1 MNAPKSAASELLRT
15 LSALPA
21 ERRAAWLHAAG
32 PLAHTFA
39 GLADAIEDLAMTQ
52 VTQAQT
58 AAEMVLRLA
67 DASGSAAARAHAR
80 RALAQSLAYAG
91 RFTEALPHCDAAVS
105 GAEAAGLKHA
115 AARARLAQIHPL
127 VHLARYEAAITA
139 GESARVAFLD
149 AGDCIYAARADTS
162 IGGVY
167 QKMDRPAE
175 ALRHF
180 DRARA
185 LIADEPI
192 ERAKLDSNRGLA
204 LLSLDDF
211 AGAEQAYHAALTPFE
226 AAGLD
231 WAAAIVYGNLA
242 ELATRQGRLH
252 EALGYFEQTRRHLDQ
267 DEAPAELANILVEQ
281 GDALVLLGQFE
292 QAERQY
298 EAALATLEKHGLVR
312 EAMQARVGLA
322 RVRAERDP
330 AAARALLEEA
340 ASEAAARGNALEQA
354 HIELLQA
361 ELALADGRYEDA
373 RRAAE
378 TALARLGRRPAT
390 AAAVRWVLA
399 RTYLA
404 AGAPAAAAEV
414 AQAGLTAAEALG
426 VPPLIA
432 DLRHVCGLAALAQG
446 AVEPA
451 CEHLRSAVH
460 EVERVRG
467 SLQAERFRAS
477 FHGDRL
483 AVYADLVRAAL
494 AAGTPERTAEAF
506 HAVER
511 AKSRLLL
518 EQARG
523 VLDEPASDGP
533 VPGTHE
539 DSLTREL
546 RQLRG
551 ELNAWYSRL
560 ADAQFSDEAGTPGDV
575 CRQEIARREQRITE
589 LEARVYGGSGRGA
602 LRAEPADLQTVQAR
616 LAAGTALIEYFIIAD
631 ELLALVV
638 SDSSIR
644 VFRNLSSAARIGDLV
659 QRVHFQLRRAL
670 RPSSAPDARAQR
682 LLGDVQREL
691 AVLHDVLL
699 APLDEALAAANRLL
713 VVPHGPL
720 HALPMHALWNGH
732 QYLLERFTVSYAP
745 CASLLAGA
753 TERAVT
759 KARAVVVGVPD
770 ERAPTI
776 EAEAR
781 AVSAILE
788 ADVTLVGAS
797 ACVADVQ
804 AAIAGASVAHLACH
818 GQFAPEN
825 PLASG
830 LKLGDRWLTVPEI
843 YDLQLK
849 DALVTLSGCET
860 GRHRVETGDE
870 LYGLVRAFLAAGAAT
885 LVVSLWA
892 VDDKSATEL
901 MTRLY
906 DDLDTRRVGHVA
918 QALQAAQRDLMTRF
932 PHPAYW
938 APFVVIGDA

>member
-1 MNAPKSAASELLRT
+1 MNAPKSAASELLRA

-58 AAEMVLRLA
+58 VAETVLQLA

-91 RFTEALPHCDAAVS
+91 RFTEALPLCEAAVG

-115 AARARLAQIHPL
+115 AARARLAQVHPL
-127 VHLARYEAAITA
+127 VHLARYTEAIAV
-139 GESARVAFLD
+139 GEAARVAFLD

-180 DRARA
+180 DRARE
-185 LIADEPI
+185 LLADEPI

-211 AGAEQAYHAALTPFE
+211 AGAEQAYRAALAPFE

-267 DEAPAELANILVEQ
+267 DEAPAELANILVEH

-298 EAALATLEKHGLVR
+298 EAALATLETHGLVR

-322 RVRAERDP
+322 RVRTERNP
-330 AAARALLEEA
+330 SAARSLLEHA
-340 ASEAAARGNALEQA
+340 AGEAAARGNALEQA
-354 HIELLQA
+354 HIDLLQA
-361 ELALADGRYEDA
+361 ELALADGRHEDA

-378 TALARLGRRPAT
+378 AALARAGQRPAT
-390 AAAVRWVLA
+390 GAAVRWVLA
-399 RTYLA
+399 RTHLA
-404 AGAPAAAAEV
+404 AGDPATAAAV
-414 AQAGLTAAEALG
+414 AQAGLDAVQALG

-432 DLRHVCGLAALAQG
+432 NLRHVCGLAALAQG
-446 AVEPA
+446 AIEPA
-451 CEHLRSAVH
+451 CEHLRRAVR

-494 AAGTPERTAEAF
+494 VAGTPERTAEAF

-523 VLDEPASDGP
+523 VLDEPALNGP
-533 VPGTHE
+533 VTPGH
-539 DSLTREL
+539 DDALLREL

-560 ADAQFSDEAGTPGDV
+560 ADAQFSEEASTSGDV
-575 CRQEIARREQRITE
+575 CRSEVAHREQRIAE
-589 LEARVYGGSGRGA
+589 LEARVYSGTGRAA
-602 LRAEPADLQTVQAR
+602 LRAEPADLATVQAR
-616 LAAGTALIEYFIIAD
+616 LAPGTALIEYFIIED
-631 ELLALVV
+631 ELLAFVV
-638 SDSSIR
+638 HRTEIR
-644 VFRNLSSAARIGDLV
+644 VFRNLSSAARAGDLV

-670 RPSSAPDARAQR
+670 RPNGAAEARAQR
-682 LLGDVQREL
+682 LLRDAQREL
-691 AVLHDVLL
+691 AVLHDVLV
-699 APLDEALAAANRLL
+699 APLESALASATRLL
-713 VVPHGPL
+713 IVPHGPL
-720 HALPMHALWNGH
+720 HALPMHALWDGR
-732 QYLLERFTVSYAP
+732 QYLLERFTISYAP
-745 CASLLAGA
+745 CASLLAGPA
-753 TERAVT
+753 ERPIA
-759 KARAVVVGVPD
+759 KSRAIVVGVPD

-781 AVSAILE
+781 AVGAILN
-788 ADVTLVGAS
+788 ADTTLIGSA
-797 ACVADVQ
+797 ACVADVT

-830 LKLGDRWLTVPEI
+830 LRLSDRWLTVPEI
-843 YDLQLK
+843 YDLPLK

-870 LYGLVRAFLAAGAAT
+870 LYGLVRAFLAAGAGT

-906 DDLDTRRVGHVA
+906 HDLDTRRVGHVA
-918 QALQAAQRDLMTRF
+918 GALQAAQRELSTRF
-932 PHPAYW
+932 PHPAHW